1 MAVYTGLFRFTEQ
14 GARNIKRSV
23 ERAHKFDEAAEKAGV
38 IIEGQYWTL
47 GPYDGVLIISADEP
61 KKGAH
66 CLAELASFGNVS
78 VQTLTAFKDTKI
90 AEIMET

>member
-1 MAVYTGLFRFTEQ
+1 MFIIPWQCTPIYFALL
-14 GARNIKRSV
+14 S
-23 ERAHKFDEAAEKAGV
+23 KALV
-38 IIEGQYWTL
+38 TSRDRQYWTL